1 MTEKPRSFAVT
12 TPASSLDDDAF
23 SRAFR
28 LTVQRTP
35 GKDTYGITLEETY
48 GHNGSTLAQTVT
60 SVTAAQAARVLD
72 TILASVK
79 ASGHSPT
86 VLGPSRRTP
95 IPLNEPSGVRLA
107 LQLAATA
114 PIIKTDRVRAI
125 VNGINTMSVEETY
138 YWYAKTMGADSTRAR
153 RALRLLLADD

>member
-1 MTEKPRSFAVT
+1 MSQKPRSPAVVA
-12 TPASSLDDDAF
+12 PATSLNDDAF

-35 GKDTYGITLEETY
+35 GKDTYGISLEETY
-48 GHNGSTLAQTVT
+48 GHNGSALAQTVT
-60 SVTAAQAARVLD
+60 MVTAAQAARVLD
-72 TILASVK
+72 AVLAAVK

-86 VLGPSRRTP
+86 ALSPSRKAP

-107 LQLAATA
+107 LQLTATA
-114 PIIKTDRVRAI
+114 PVTKPDRVRAI

-138 YWYAKTMGADSTRAR
+138 YWYAKTMGTDANRAR
-153 RALRLLLADD
+153 RALRLLLSDD